1 MTSTSTSTMTEATT
15 TADHSTFRSYA
26 SRRSLLDHHI
36 PSSELELEIM
46 NRQDKDQDRDQN
58 QDSMPVMAEREK
70 GIPTLGPVLST
81 ITTANQPSASAPVS
95 PADRFDHS
103 RPTPLVIPTD
113 QFDGRIPSHRG
124 PPRSALPDF
133 LPPSKPTELP
143 TEPQDSPAPVGAY
156 AQPHPEPRH
165 NQAESTHTETQAKAG
180 PSGPPK
186 YLLSTHM
193 RDHPDDTVRDAIKER
208 FPLPNPLIR
217 LFKRFRVK
225 HSVIEGMTKEE
236 MDHWEAQRETLM
248 QKAGWKMEGTEGPGT
263 EVTELY
269 WKVSLDICS
278 MLTTDVPVSDAYS

>member
-1 MTSTSTSTMTEATT
+1 MTESGTT

-46 NRQDKDQDRDQN
+46 HKQDKDN
-58 QDSMPVMAEREK
+58 MPVMAEREF
-70 GIPTLGPVLST
+70 GLPTLGPVIST
-81 ITTANQPSASAPVS
+81 SATSGQYQPSASAPVS
-95 PADRFDHS
+95 PADRFDYS
-103 RPTPLVIPTD
+103 KPTPLVIPTD
-113 QFDGRIPSHRG
+113 QYDGRIPSHRG

-133 LPPSKPTELP
+133 LPPSKPA
-143 TEPQDSPAPVGAY
+143 EPVAESQVNSPAPFGAY
-156 AQPHPEPRH
+156 AQPQPTH
-165 NQAESTHTETQAKAG
+165 NGTESTHTEAQPKAG

-236 MDHWEAQRETLM
+236 MDHWESQRETLM

-269 WKVSLDICS
+269 WKVSLGHDL
-278 MLTTDVPVSDAYS
+278 MLMTDVLVFDAYS